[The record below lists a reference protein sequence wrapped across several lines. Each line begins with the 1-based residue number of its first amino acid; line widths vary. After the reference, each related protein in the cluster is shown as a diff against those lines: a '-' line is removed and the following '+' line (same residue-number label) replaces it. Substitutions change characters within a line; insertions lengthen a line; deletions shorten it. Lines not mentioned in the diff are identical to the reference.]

1 MAGGTTCKNS
11 SLSSGV
17 PVPGHIKRCV
27 TFKNTPEVHLM
38 TPDCTSPA
46 FKGRGWTGANPY
58 TQVNGDE
65 PQQSSLPVA
74 APPCRSR
81 IAGPYDSLAPI
92 DSDETTSPQIVPAV
106 PQRLSWYQRLKNA
119 AKALK
124 HEVLAVYYAMQH
136 PQTPFLAKAI
146 AFLVLAYALSPL
158 DLIPDFIPV
167 LGIVDDLILLPLLI
181 AAAIALLPRGVM
193 EESRRR
199 AHEEPLRLARNWPMA
214 VLIAAL
220 WVACLEWLMYWLVNR
235 YGTPVMRQ
243 YLPYGMIGLGLVC
256 AGGFAVWLVRRVRK
270 ERRKQK
276 VAAAAA
282 AKKTLEE
289 AAAVAMATEAKGK
302 VVVPVQDET
311 EAGSGDLVEDIDV
324 ERGLQ
329 QKVAPGLPY
338 QHAIRTTAG
347 AAGLRQPLLFE
358 QERGDEAEGAAADND
373 DGVTAA
379 GWRLLW
385 SSGQVPPLAY
395 LPVQAT

>member
-1 MAGGTTCKNS
+1 MAGGTTCKAS
-11 SLSSGV
+11 SLSSGI

-38 TPDCTSPA
+38 TPDCTPPA
-46 FKGRGWTGANPY
+46 FRERGWTGASPY
-58 TQVNGDE
+58 TQLKGDE
-65 PQQSSLPVA
+65 RQQSSLPVA

-81 IAGPYDSLAPI
+81 IAGPYDSLAAI
-92 DSDETTSPQIVPAV
+92 DSNETTSPQIVPAV
-106 PQRLSWYQRLKNA
+106 PQRLSFYQRLKNA

-136 PQTPFLAKAI
+136 PQAPFLAKAI

-167 LGIVDDLILLPLLI
+167 LGIVDDLILLPLMI

-199 AHEEPLRLARNWPMA
+199 AREEPLRLARNWPMA

-220 WVACLEWLMYWLVNR
+220 WVACLEWLTYWLVNR

-256 AGGFAVWLVRRVRK
+256 AGGFAIWLVRRVRK

-276 VAAAAA
+276 VAAAVA
-282 AKKTLEE
+282 AKKALE
-289 AAAVAMATEAKGK
+289 AAATVAMAPEATDEA
-302 VVVPVQDET
+302 VVTVKDET
-311 EAGSGDLVEDIDV
+311 KAGSGDLAEDIDV

-329 QKVAPGLPY
+329 RNVATGFSY
-338 QHAIRTTAG
+338 QHAVRTTAG
-347 AAGLRQPLLFE
+347 AAGLRQPLLAE
-358 QERGDEAEGAAADND
+358 SGRGEEAEGAAADK
-373 DGVTAA
+373 G
-379 GWRLLW
+379 
-385 SSGQVPPLAY
+385 
-395 LPVQAT
+395 